1 MLTRRV
7 ALPLAAL
14 TALATMPVL
23 ASAVPAGA
31 SDAVAKPAPE
41 SRGRARPGDPRAPQ
55 KNQKQEEPQSNCPTT
70 MWTIPLEIKGLA
82 CLLLLPK
89 PEKAGPGSDQ
99 GGSSGGVGGLGGL
112 FG

>member
-14 TALATMPVL
+14 TALATLPVL
-23 ASAVPAGA
+23 AGAVPAGA

-41 SRGRARPGDPRAPQ
+41 SRGKPGEPRGPHDE
-55 KNQKQEEPQSNCPTT
+55 KKQSEQPNNCPTKL
-70 MWTIPLEIKGLA
+70 WTIPLELKGLA
-82 CLLLLPK
+82 CVLLLPK
-89 PEKAGPGSDQ
+89 PEPQPGSDG
-99 GGSSGGVGGLGGL
+99 GGSGGLGGL

>member
-31 SDAVAKPAPE
+31 SGAVAKPAPE
-41 SRGRARPGDPRAPQ
+41 SRGRQRPGDPRGPE
-55 KNQKQEEPQSNCPTT
+55 KNAKEKRAQEEQNNCPTAL
-70 MWTIPLEIKGLA
+70 WTIPLEVKGLA

-89 PEKAGPGSDQ
+89 PEKQGEGD
-99 GGSSGGVGGLGGL
+99 GGSSGLGGL
-112 FG
+112 LG